1 MAVYKRKGKEG
12 SEGEESG
19 HEVRRSRTRQALIEA
34 ALDLLGEDRTF
45 TSLSLR
51 EVTKAAGVVPAAFY
65 RHFRG
70 MDSLGLE
77 LVDESFRTLRGQMRE
92 IRSKPMPTEQLIR
105 NSVALYVSYVREQH
119 RYFRFAIREYFSGAN
134 TTRLAIRNEL
144 RFFVSELA
152 TDLALLVPD
161 RRITS
166 NDLQMIAQ
174 LVVNNM
180 VMATDQILALPSE
193 HPEEEA
199 LLVDLLSK
207 QLRVIFLGVTQWRV
221 AGAAKPDEGRAAE

>member
-1 MAVYKRKGKEG
+1 MAVYKKKGKEAV
-12 SEGEESG
+12 EGEDSS
-19 HEVRRSRTRQALIEA
+19 HEARRSRTRQALIEA

-45 TSLSLR
+45 SSLSLR

-77 LVDESFRTLRGQMRE
+77 LVDESFRALRTEMRDL
-92 IRSKPMPTEQLIR
+92 RSKPLPTEQLIR
-105 NSVALYVSYVREQH
+105 SSVTLYVRYVREQQ
-119 RYFRFAIREYFSGAN
+119 RYFRFAVREYFSGAT

-152 TDLALLVPD
+152 TDLALLVPE
-161 RRITS
+161 RSVTS

-180 VMATDQILALPSE
+180 VMVTDQILALASG

-199 LLVDLLSK
+199 LLIDMVSR
-207 QLRVIFLGVTQWRV
+207 QLRVIFLGVSQWKTGGKES
-221 AGAAKPDEGRAAE
+221 GASRT

>member
-12 SEGEESG
+12 GENEETG
-19 HEVRRSRTRQALIEA
+19 HEARRSRTRHALIEA

-77 LVDESFRTLRGQMRE
+77 LVDESFRALRAQMRE
-92 IRSKPMPTEQLIR
+92 VRTKPLPTEQLIR
-105 NSVALYVSYVREQH
+105 NSVTLYVRYVREQH

-161 RRITS
+161 RTITS
-166 NDLQMIAQ
+166 SDLQMIAQ

-180 VMATDQILALPSE
+180 VMATDQILALSSD
-193 HPEEEA
+193 HPDEEA
-199 LLVDLLSK
+199 LLVDMLSR
-207 QLRVIFLGVTQWRV
+207 QLRVIFLGVIQWK
-221 AGAAKPDEGRAAE
+221 AGGIGKKEAPPAG